1 MSALGR
7 HILVELYGC
16 NPKLLND
23 VVHIEKSM
31 EEAAAK
37 ANATLIN
44 STFHHF
50 SPYGVSG
57 VVVIE
62 ESHFAIHT
70 WPEYQ
75 FASVDLFTCGPGVD
89 PWVSFDYLREAL
101 VAEHQSAMEMCR
113 GELQLLQKVDFRR
126 EPLRDQKSLANGAP
140 RRSRD
145 IWFTERNENL
155 ALSLRHSGEKLF
167 EAQSDLQKVEVFH
180 TFAYGNMLVLD
191 GMVMCTEKD
200 EYAYHEMIVHVPML
214 THPAAQRILVI
225 GGGDGGT
232 VRELVKHPGLQK
244 VDLIEIDHNV
254 LEACKLHL
262 PNLAQA
268 LDNPKVNVKIQD
280 GIEFVQ
286 TCADQCY
293 DVVIVDS
300 TDPVGPGEGLFTAD
314 FYQQVYRILKEDG
327 LMVTQSESPR
337 FNSKVFVEIF
347 TCYKEIFGPESVHPY
362 LAFIP
367 TYPTG
372 MWSFSLC
379 AKGSLHPVHDFDES
393 RLDPIVE
400 GNPLSYY
407 NPEIH
412 RSAFAL
418 PNFVKT
424 LLEGEVGVNHN

>member
-7 HILVELYGC
+7 HILVELFGC

-23 VVHIEKSM
+23 VVYIEKSM
-31 EEAAAK
+31 EEAART

-75 FASVDLFTCGPGVD
+75 FASVDLFTCGESVD
-89 PWVSFDYLREAL
+89 PWLSFDFLRKSLEAD
-101 VAEHQSAMEMCR
+101 HQSATEMRR
-113 GELQLLQKVDFRR
+113 GELSMLEKIEYQV
-126 EPLRDQKSLANGAP
+126 EPQRDQKSSGNRVP

-145 IWFTERNENL
+145 IWFTERNDNL
-155 ALSLRHSGEKLF
+155 ALSLRHAGDKLF
-167 EAQSDLQKVEVFH
+167 EVQSDLQKVEVFQ

-200 EYAYHEMIVHVPML
+200 EYVYHEMIGHIPML
-214 THPAAQRILVI
+214 SHPNPQNVLVI

-232 VRELVKHPGLQK
+232 VRELVKHPELNS
-244 VDLIEIDHNV
+244 VDLIEIDPTV
-254 LEACKLHL
+254 IEACRLHL
-262 PNLAQA
+262 PQVAQA
-268 LDNPKVNVKIQD
+268 LDHPKVNIKIQD
-280 GIEFVQ
+280 GIKFVENS
-286 TCADQCY
+286 AGECY

-300 TDPVGPGEGLFTAD
+300 TDPVGPGEGLFTAE
-314 FYQQVYRILKEDG
+314 FYKQVYRILKNDG
-327 LMVTQSESPR
+327 LMITQSESPR
-337 FNSKVFVEIF
+337 FNAPVFVEIF
-347 TCYKEIFGPESVHPY
+347 ACYQEIFGSESVHPF

-367 TYPTG
+367 TYPSG
-372 MWSFSLC
+372 MWSFSYC
-379 AKGSLHPVHDFDES
+379 AKGSIHPVRDLNES
-393 RLDPIVE
+393 RLQKIVTE
-400 GNPLSYY
+400 NQLSYY
-407 NPEIH
+407 NSEIH

-418 PNFVKT
+418 PNFVKD
-424 LLEGEVGVNHN
+424 LLRGEVKVTGN